1 MASDL
6 GYALRMRTS
15 PHFRQALAL
24 LSLLAL
30 LAGLAHAQVDDRA
43 RELLEGL
50 EAQVGG
56 VEITTL
62 DQTMLMTVHAADEPL
77 VSRTRTVIDYPGSR
91 VASVTET
98 MGMST
103 ILRLEDG
110 QVTMSM
116 MGMSFPAPPG
126 MDDALMSTFDSDP
139 SAGSLLGPD
148 TVATFDG
155 EVDYGGVLAGQQ
167 VTYTGDFGAPGL
179 GVEAT
184 TVRMVF
190 DDDGRLLGQVV
201 ESEGM
206 TMLLVIASEPVTEG
220 ALFFDMDMYEYSGGA
235 ATLYATMRYEEVLIN
250 QPIDETL
257 FE

>member
-1 MASDL
+1 ML
-6 GYALRMRTS
+6 V
-15 PHFRQALAL
+15 L
-24 LSLLAL
+24 LVL

-43 RELLEGL
+43 RQLLEGL
-50 EAQVGG
+50 EAQAGA

-62 DQTMLMTVHAADEPL
+62 DQTMVMTVHAADEPIE
-77 VSRTRTVIDYPGSR
+77 SRTRTVIDYVGRR

-98 MGMST
+98 MGMAT
-103 ILRLEDG
+103 VMVLQDG

-116 MGMSFPAPPG
+116 MGMTFPAPPG
-126 MDDALMSTFDSDP
+126 MDEALVSMFDSDP
-139 SAGSLLGPD
+139 SGGALLGPD

-155 EVDYGGVLAGQQ
+155 DVDYGGVLAGQQ

-190 DDDGRLLGQVV
+190 DADGRLLGQVV
-201 ESEGM
+201 DSDGM
-206 TMLLVIASEPVTEG
+206 VMLLVFVGEPITDSG
-220 ALFFDMDMYEYSGGA
+220 LFFDMDMYEYA
-235 ATLYATMRYEEVLIN
+235 NNTATLYATIRYEEVLVN
-250 QPIDETL
+250 EPVDESL